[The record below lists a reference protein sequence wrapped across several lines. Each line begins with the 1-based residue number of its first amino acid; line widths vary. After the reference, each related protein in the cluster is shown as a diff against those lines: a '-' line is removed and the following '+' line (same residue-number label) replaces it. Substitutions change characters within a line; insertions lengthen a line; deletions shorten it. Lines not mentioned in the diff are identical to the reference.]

1 MNKKNFFIQNLKT
14 YLCATEITKE
24 QLAKQLGLSG
34 QAVGKWF
41 IVKRAPPQP
50 TQMVLAGIIG
60 YSVEDLNNKD
70 LTIDIILK
78 SRDYDGVLTV
88 GEDGVIYSHKNSS
101 KTMLQHLYRMREHL
115 QNLVKDNDLAISE
128 LE

>member
-24 QLAKQLGLSG
+24 QLAKTLGLSG

-41 IVKRAPPQP
+41 IVNRAPPQP
-50 TQMVLAGIIG
+50 TQMVLSGIIG
-60 YSVEDLNNKD
+60 YPVEDLNNKD

-78 SRDYDGVLTV
+78 TRDYEGVLTV
-88 GEDGVIYSHKNSS
+88 GEDGVIYSHKKAS
-101 KTMLQHLYRMREHL
+101 KSLLDHLYKVREQL
-115 QNLVKDNDLAISE
+115 QNLAKENDLAISE